1 MYRNNSSLPFILTGG
16 ILGILLGI
24 LLLAVDFSKILS
36 LIFIIIGI
44 FILIANLPAFIFS
57 LTSMHVPGIISSA
70 LPILGGILMIFW
82 HSTVLLYIVGAYL
95 IVLPLLRILLSRDK
109 SAHLRI
115 ELPRLIIGLLLFIIG
130 PGTAVNALFDV
141 AGYIVIVLSVIFI
154 IFGILKTKRF

>member
-1 MYRNNSSLPFILTGG
+1 MYRNNNSLPFILTGG
-16 ILGILLGI
+16 ILGILLGV
-24 LLLAVDFSKILS
+24 LLLVIDFSKILS
-36 LIFIIIGI
+36 LIFIIIGV

-57 LTSMHVPGIISSA
+57 LTSMHVSGIISSA

-95 IVLPLLRILLSRDK
+95 IVLPILRILLARDK

-115 ELPRLIIGLLLFIIG
+115 ELPRLIIGILLFIIG

-141 AGYIVIVLSVIFI
+141 AGYVIIAFSILFI
-154 IFGILKTKRF
+154 LIGILNSRRY